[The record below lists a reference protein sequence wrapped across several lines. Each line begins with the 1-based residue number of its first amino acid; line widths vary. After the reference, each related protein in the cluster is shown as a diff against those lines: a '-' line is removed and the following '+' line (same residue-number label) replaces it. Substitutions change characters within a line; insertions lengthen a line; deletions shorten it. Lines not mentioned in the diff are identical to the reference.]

1 MTYLRDLQADDVRQR
16 CQGPGLNL
24 QIGPF
29 STRVRS
35 PFQDVH
41 AYLQSHYAAFPVS
54 EGGGSHFSIAI
65 APPAGIRRWVRPQA
79 VFFSDGKPPFKPVP
93 RRLAPALFEWGL
105 NWCIGKRA
113 HHWLMMHSSVVE
125 RGGRVLLMPAPPNS
139 GKSTLGASLAFD
151 GWRLFS
157 DEFGLI
163 DPKTA
168 LLHPLPRPIALKGK
182 SIEIIRARVPS
193 VRYGPVAEDEDGAQA
208 VHAAPPADAV
218 ARLREPAPV
227 AWIVVPRFQLDSE
240 TVLETIPRARMLAYL
255 SDSSFNYNVVA
266 GGFEALGRI
275 VDEARCFRLTFGQ
288 LDEAIVELDRLTG
301 KP

>member
-1 MTYLRDLQADDVRQR
+1 VTYLRDLQADDVRQR

-35 PFQDVH
+35 RFQDVH
-41 AYLQSHYAAFPVS
+41 AYLQSHYADFPILD
-54 EGGGSHFSIAI
+54 GHGSHFSISI

-79 VFFSDGKPPFKPVP
+79 VFFIDGKPPFKPVP
-93 RRLAPALFEWGL
+93 KRLAPALFEWGM

-125 RGGRVLLMPAPPNS
+125 RDGRVLLMPAPPDS
-139 GKSTLGASLAFD
+139 GKSTLGASLAFG

-163 DPKTA
+163 DPQTA
-168 LLHPLPRPIALKGK
+168 LLYPVPRPIALKK
-182 SIEIIRARVPS
+182 ESIEIIRARVPN

-218 ARLREPAPV
+218 ARLGEPAPV
-227 AWIVVPRFQLDSE
+227 GWIVVPRFQRDSD
-240 TVLETIPRARMLAYL
+240 TILEPIPKARMLAHL
-255 SDSSFNYNVVA
+255 SDNSFNYNVVV
-266 GGFEALGRI
+266 GGFEALARI
-275 VDEARCFRLTFGQ
+275 VDGAHCFRLTFGR
-288 LDEAIVELDRLTG
+288 LDDALEALGRLTPG
-301 KP
+301 Q